1 FTVSD
6 RTFNRAIGGEPKEVR
21 KRRILLWID
30 GRCKFHGHRYTFIVE
45 YRGLSQLTKLVAI
58 LIQVFDEVEILRNAA
73 NDRLQYRQASRLQH
87 RRSPCAQTLRC
98 NLAGSH
104 CVALRRRGRI
114 PAVLVHARANSTI
127 IPPHQWHQPDLQQS
141 TSRRWADYQ
150 PETVRCGASESSCLP
165 TRDRQCHHRRPSP
178 WLRPIPNG

>member
-30 GRCKFHGHRYTFIVE
+30 GRCKFHGHRYTFIAE

-73 NDRLQYRQASRLQH
+73 NDRLQYRQASRLSTSSISVRTNASVQSG
-87 RRSPCAQTLRC
+87 RVPLRSSTPSREKSCGPGSRTGQLNNNSTSSVAS
-98 NLAGSH
+98 AGST
-104 CVALRRRGRI
+104 
-114 PAVLVHARANSTI
+114 TI
-127 IPPHQWHQPDLQQS
+127 HQPPMGGL
-141 TSRRWADYQ
+141 
-150 PETVRCGASESSCLP
+150 
-165 TRDRQCHHRRPSP
+165 
-178 WLRPIPNG
+178 